1 MVGIVLVSHSY
12 ALAEGAKELS
22 RTMAGA
28 ELKIAAAGGL
38 DDDSA
43 VDKHTLGT
51 DPMKILAAI
60 QEVYS
65 EDGVLIFVDMGSA
78 LLSSDLAL
86 QFLSEEEQ
94 KHVFISDAPFIEGA
108 VTAAVQAR
116 MNTPLPQILKEL
128 KQALLPK
135 QAQLGREENPDA
147 REDSAEQAQNGA
159 EADRADRAKPEKT
172 EAEQGEDNSLKL
184 CLKIK
189 NALGIHA
196 RPAAKIVTLAGSFSD
211 LTLHVRRISDDKA
224 PVNCRSLNSLTLLG
238 LRQNEAIEF
247 VLSGADAAAGLEALR
262 ALAAAGFGDG
272 VSEAAVELNGKVAAV
287 AGKDEGEEATEE
299 AGGLARNMAEK
310 ATREEPGVSLL
321 ECQQNHDSE
330 VFSPQRQDIMTSLS
344 SSLSGIDPQVSGC
357 ALEELNIN
365 KELHGLC
372 VSAGLAAGPAF
383 FLKKKDFLVSEGCLP
398 HAEGHRKSEAGV
410 VSMHQGDETRAS
422 EKVDPGQ
429 EWQHF
434 QRALSL
440 AKEQLKE
447 EKTKIKKTS
456 GPEAAAIFDA
466 HLLILDDPLLQ
477 ENVRGKIEQE
487 AKTAAVAWDVQMRE
501 LEASYSQNESAI
513 IRERTADIRDL
524 RSRLLQFLLRDLPD
538 ESPSKTSCPEQMTE
552 KNQQAEGPV
561 GGGILLAE
569 LLGPGEV
576 AALDKN
582 FVRGI
587 CTVEG
592 SASSHAAVI
601 ARSLGIPALM
611 GMGPELLRIPEGCP
625 LLMDAEAGVLYLSA
639 DDEIVQRLEQKK
651 AAEDLERQEAER
663 LRELPAITQSGRR
676 IEIFANIGSAE
687 DARRAVEKGAEGVGL
702 LRTEFIYLRRSS
714 APDEEEQLA
723 IYTEIARALDGRPLT
738 VRTLDAGGD
747 KPLPY
752 LQLPEESNPFLG
764 YRAIRICLKETELF
778 RTQLRAI
785 LRTAATYPLRL
796 MFPMIAS
803 LAELRAA
810 KEQLVLAG
818 EELKER
824 GLPLPEKLSVGMM
837 IEIPS
842 AALMAEDFAREVDF
856 FSIGTNDLTQYTLA
870 AERGN
875 QEVSGVYTPRHPAV
889 LKLIRKTVE
898 SAHKVGISVAV
909 CGEFAADPEGSQI
922 LVDMG
927 VDELSV
933 NPIAIPGVKQNVRR
947 LHS

>member
-1 MVGIVLVSHSY
+1 MIGIVLVSHSY
-12 ALAEGAKELS
+12 ALAEGAKELC

-65 EDGVLIFVDMGSA
+65 EAGVLIFADMGSA
-78 LLSSDLAL
+78 LLSSDFAL
-86 QFLSEEEQ
+86 QLLTEEEQ
-94 KHVFISDAPFIEGA
+94 KHVLISDAPFIEGA

-135 QAQLGREENPDA
+135 QAQLGREENPVA
-147 REDSAEQAQNGA
+147 QEDSAEQAQKSA
-159 EADRADRAKPEKT
+159 EADQADYADSTKPERA
-172 EAEQGEDNSLKL
+172 EAEKGEGSSLKL

-211 LTLHVRRISDDKA
+211 LTLLVRRIPSDKA

-238 LRQNEAIEF
+238 LRKDEAIEF
-247 VLSGADAAAGLEALR
+247 ILSGADAAVGLEALR

-272 VSEAAVELNGKVAAV
+272 VSEAAIELVN
-287 AGKDEGEEATEE
+287 
-299 AGGLARNMAEK
+299 
-310 ATREEPGVSLL
+310 VSLGG
-321 ECQQNHDSE
+321 EDKADVE
-330 VFSPQRQDIMTSLS
+330 VTGGSCKD
-344 SSLSGIDPQVSGC
+344 G
-357 ALEELNIN
+357 LEEMKNEAIQASEKDVLTRCDRGEGRVGVPLPDEAKKASCTPFTAEELSRR
-365 KELHGLC
+365 KELRGLC
-372 VSAGLAAGPAF
+372 ASAGIAVGPAF
-383 FLKKKDFLVSEGCLP
+383 FLKKRGFQGHFPLASGTMGGDSGSLQGLEKKV
-398 HAEGHRKSEAGV
+398 AEKLDPRE
-410 VSMHQGDETRAS
+410 EWTRFQLAS
-422 EKVDPGQ
+422 G
-429 EWQHF
+429 
-434 QRALSL
+434 R
-440 AKEQLKE
+440 AKEQIAAK
-447 EKTKIKKTS
+447 KKIIEMNS
-456 GPEAAAIFDA
+456 GANAAAIFDA
-466 HLLILDDPLLQ
+466 HLLILEDPLLL
-477 ENVRGKIEQE
+477 EEVRSKIEGGLS
-487 AKTAAVAWDVQMRE
+487 AAAAWDRQMQD

-524 RSRLLQFLLRDLPD
+524 RSCLLQFLLRDLPD
-538 ESPSKTSCPEQMTE
+538 ESPSKISCTEQMTG
-552 KNQQAEGPV
+552 KNQRAEGPE

-611 GMGPELLRIPEGCP
+611 GLGPELLRIPEGCP

-651 AAEDLERQEAER
+651 AAEDLETQEAEH
-663 LRELPAITQSGRR
+663 LRELPAITKSGRR

-723 IYTEIARALDGRPLT
+723 IYMEIARTLDGRPLT

-752 LQLPEESNPFLG
+752 LHLPEESNPFLG

-785 LRTAATYPLRL
+785 LRTAAAYPLRL

-803 LAELRAA
+803 LDELREA
-810 KEQLVLAG
+810 KKQLALAG
-818 EELKER
+818 EELKDR
-824 GLPLPEKLSVGMM
+824 GLPLPEKLPVGMM

-842 AALMAEDFAREVDF
+842 AALLAEDLAREVDF

-875 QEVSGVYTPRHPAV
+875 QEVSGLYTPRHPAV
-889 LKLIRKTVE
+889 LKLIRNTVE
-898 SAHKVGISVAV
+898 GAHKVGISVAV

-933 NPIAIPGVKQNVRR
+933 NPIAIPRVKQNVRR

>member
-86 QFLSEEEQ
+86 QFLSGEEQ
-94 KHVFISDAPFIEGA
+94 KHVLISDAPFIEGA

-135 QAQLGREENPDA
+135 QAQLGGEENPGA
-147 REDSAEQAQNGA
+147 QEDSAEQDQNST
-159 EADRADRAKPEKT
+159 EADQADHADSAKPEK
-172 EAEQGEDNSLKL
+172 GEGSSLKL

-211 LTLHVRRISDDKA
+211 LTLLVRRIPSDKA
-224 PVNCRSLNSLTLLG
+224 PVNCHSLNSLTLLG
-238 LRQNEAIEF
+238 LRKDEAIEF
-247 VLSGADAAAGLEALR
+247 ILSGADAAAGLEALR

-272 VSEAAVELNGKVAAV
+272 VSEAAVELNGEVACV
-287 AGKDEGEEATEE
+287 AEKDEGEE
-299 AGGLARNMAEK
+299 LK
-310 ATREEPGVSLL
+310 K
-321 ECQQNHDSE
+321 
-330 VFSPQRQDIMTSLS
+330 
-344 SSLSGIDPQVSGC
+344 
-357 ALEELNIN
+357 N

-372 VSAGLAAGPAF
+372 ASAGLAAGPAF
-383 FLKKKDFLVSEGCLP
+383 FLKKKDFLVSEGCPP
-398 HAEGHRKSEAGV
+398 HAEWRRDSDTGV
-410 VSMHQGDETRAS
+410 VSVMHQGDEIRAP
-422 EKVDPGQ
+422 EKVDPGK
-429 EWQHF
+429 EWQNF

-466 HLLILDDPLLQ
+466 HLLILDDPLLL

-487 AKTAAVAWDVQMRE
+487 AKKAAVAWDLQMRE

-524 RSRLLQFLLRDLPD
+524 RSRLLQFLLRDFPV
-538 ESPSKTSCPEQMTE
+538 ESPSKTSCTEQMTE
-552 KNQQAEGPV
+552 KNQRAEGPE

-611 GMGPELLRIPEGCP
+611 GLGPELLRIPEGSP
-625 LLMDAEAGVLYLSA
+625 LLMDAEAGVLYLSVE
-639 DDEIVQRLEQKK
+639 DEIVQRLEQKK

-687 DARRAVEKGAEGVGL
+687 DARSAVEKGAEGVGL

-752 LQLPEESNPFLG
+752 LHLPEESNPFLG

-810 KEQLVLAG
+810 KEQLALAG

-824 GLPLPEKLSVGMM
+824 GLPLPEKLPVGMM

-842 AALMAEDFAREVDF
+842 AALLAEDFAREVDF

-875 QEVSGVYTPRHPAV
+875 QEVSGLYTPRHPAV
-889 LKLIRKTVE
+889 LKLIRNTVE
-898 SAHKVGISVAV
+898 GAHKVGISVAV

-933 NPIAIPGVKQNVRR
+933 NPIAIPRVKQNVRR

>member
-147 REDSAEQAQNGA
+147 REGSAEQAQNGA
-159 EADRADRAKPEKT
+159 EADRADRVKSEKA
-172 EAEQGEDNSLKL
+172 EAEQGEGSSLKL
-184 CLKIK
+184 CLKIN

-211 LTLHVRRISDDKA
+211 LTLLVRRISDDKA

-238 LRQNEAIEF
+238 LRKDEAIEF
-247 VLSGADAAAGLEALR
+247 ILSGADAAAGLEALR

-272 VSEAAVELNGKVAAV
+272 VSEAAVELNGEVACV
-287 AGKDEGEEATEE
+287 AGKDEGEE
-299 AGGLARNMAEK
+299 LK
-310 ATREEPGVSLL
+310 K
-321 ECQQNHDSE
+321 
-330 VFSPQRQDIMTSLS
+330 
-344 SSLSGIDPQVSGC
+344 
-357 ALEELNIN
+357 N

-372 VSAGLAAGPAF
+372 ASAGLAAGPAF
-383 FLKKKDFLVSEGCLP
+383 FLKKKDFLVSEGCPP
-398 HAEGHRKSEAGV
+398 HAEWRRDSDTDV
-410 VSMHQGDETRAS
+410 VSVMHQGDEIRAP
-422 EKVDPGQ
+422 EKVDPGK
-429 EWQHF
+429 EWQNF

-440 AKEQLKE
+440 AKEQIKE

-466 HLLILDDPLLQ
+466 HLLILDDPLLL

-524 RSRLLQFLLRDLPD
+524 RSRLLQFLLRDFPV
-538 ESPSKTSCPEQMTE
+538 ESPSKTSCIEQMTE
-552 KNQQAEGPV
+552 KNQRAEGPE

-611 GMGPELLRIPEGCP
+611 GLGPELLRIPEGSP
-625 LLMDAEAGVLYLSA
+625 LLMDAEAGVLYLSVE
-639 DDEIVQRLEQKK
+639 DEIVQRLEQKK

-687 DARRAVEKGAEGVGL
+687 DARSAVEKGAEGVGL

-752 LQLPEESNPFLG
+752 LHLPEESNPFLG

-810 KEQLVLAG
+810 KEQLALAG

-824 GLPLPEKLSVGMM
+824 GLPLPEKLPVGMM

-842 AALMAEDFAREVDF
+842 AALLAEDFAREVDF

-875 QEVSGVYTPRHPAV
+875 QEVSGLYTPRHPAV
-889 LKLIRKTVE
+889 LKLIRNTVE
-898 SAHKVGISVAV
+898 GAHKVGISVAV

-933 NPIAIPGVKQNVRR
+933 NPIAIPSVKQNVRR